1 VDNLF
6 ILLVIL
12 CALGSGAIGGVF
24 FAFSNFVMPALAR
37 LAPAE
42 GIHAMQAINVTVLN
56 RLFLGIF
63 MGTGALSLAVIVLAL
78 LRWDGVASLCVALAG
93 ATYVLGSIVVT
104 MRGNVPLNNALM
116 RITQTDALGEAT
128 WRSYVRDWTRWN
140 TVRTIACFV
149 AMALFIVTL
158 WATSYPRPP
167 LPVGCYSLDDGVAA
181 ACVVRPGDDTN

>member
-1 VDNLF
+1 MDQLF

-56 RLFLGIF
+56 RLFLGTF
-63 MGTGALSLAVIVLAL
+63 MGTGLLSIAAIIVAL
-78 LRWDGVASLCVALAG
+78 LRWEGPSSICVVLGG
-93 ATYVLGSIVVT
+93 ATYVLGSILVT

-116 RITQTDALGEAT
+116 RITQADALGEAT

-140 TVRTIACFV
+140 HVRTIACFV
-149 AMALFIVTL
+149 AMALFIVAAVL
-158 WATSYPRPP
+158 QSAKPP
-167 LPVGCYSLDDGVAA
+167 ISS
-181 ACVVRPGDDTN
+181 RT